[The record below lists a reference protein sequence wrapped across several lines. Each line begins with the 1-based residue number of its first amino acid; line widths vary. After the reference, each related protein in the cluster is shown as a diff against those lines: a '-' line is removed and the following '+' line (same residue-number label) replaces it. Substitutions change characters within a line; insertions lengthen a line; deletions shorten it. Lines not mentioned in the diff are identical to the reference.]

1 MRSSRRCVE
10 PVSAEPNAV
19 LSNDYPEVRRGH
31 VLFRAP
37 SQPVTYALLVVASA
51 ALAGLLWLP
60 DVPKFLEGFLVAGIL
75 PAFIASVATTPIC
88 AALGG
93 RLEFHRSVFLALTVM
108 VVVVALA
115 AVWRLAWAADPSI
128 VPGLTYLGVFLV
140 GPAFWFR
147 HSSLYGVSRPSHA
160 RMLLPSLLQPVLYL
174 AGFFVLVPPTAT
186 LLEMAAAFFALGFI
200 AAVAL
205 VRASD
210 RPIRREF
217 GYSGVSLIRPLLDHV
232 SQRDP
237 EASEA
242 LEAFFLKGAIP
253 GNVQARILAFSRGGS
268 VKATVALPTVH
279 PGPFA
284 ALGSSDL
291 PHKLSEKLGP
301 SAGTVFVPHTP
312 CDHDLDLPSDAE
324 VDRVASALRELVA
337 SLTETGSSRAS
348 SLISPYEGSLA
359 RAQLLGNVV
368 LVLVTQA
375 PKPTDDIAFSV
386 ADRIVR
392 EVAQEGGPRVVLVDA
407 HNSYVEGQGDILYGT
422 PMAEKLVVDT
432 KAAVRAAVAAA
443 RDGPIEVGVAVRKG
457 YSIGRDGI
465 GPEGFRALVVRA
477 AGSTTGYVLIDGNNL
492 LIGRRDPIV
501 RSLLERVDVA
511 EALTTDNHVVHEVD
525 GGINP
530 VGERYPLSGLIR
542 ESRATL
548 EEAIQNLEP
557 VSVHFGEKNV
567 PDVKVLGPNYT
578 ARLLTSLGDTL
589 AMFTHMFAA
598 TLLLLITSSL
608 VILLVL
614 R

>member
-1 MRSSRRCVE
+1 MA
-10 PVSAEPNAV
+10 AEPSGGPA
-19 LSNDYPEVRRGH
+19 NDHREVRRGH
-31 VLFRAP
+31 VLFRSP
-37 SQPVTYALLVVASA
+37 SPLVNYGLILLASGALAALLFLPDIVRFAEGFFLV
-51 ALAGLLWLP
+51 GLL
-60 DVPKFLEGFLVAGIL
+60 
-75 PAFIASVATTPIC
+75 PALLASVITTPLC

-108 VVVVALA
+108 VLLVPLA
-115 AVWRLAWAADPSI
+115 AVWRLALAVDPAV

-174 AGFFVLVPPTAT
+174 AGLFVLVTPSVN
-186 LLEMAAAFFALGFI
+186 LLEMAVAFLALGFI
-200 AAVAL
+200 AALAL

-210 RPIRREF
+210 RPLRREF
-217 GYSGVSLIRPLLDHV
+217 GISGVSLIRPLLDHV
-232 SQRDP
+232 GQRDP
-237 EASEA
+237 EATRA
-242 LEAFFLKGAIP
+242 LEAFFLKAAIP
-253 GNVQARILAFSRGGS
+253 GNVVARVLAFSRGGS
-268 VKATVALPTVH
+268 VKATVAVPTVH

-284 ALGSSDL
+284 ALGSSDF
-291 PHKLSEKLGP
+291 PRKLSEKLGS

-312 CDHDLDLPSDAE
+312 CDHDLDLPSEEE
-324 VDRVASALRELVA
+324 VDRVASTLRELLALPVA
-337 SLTETGSSRAS
+337 PVSARAS
-348 SLISPYEGSLA
+348 PLVSPYDGSLA
-359 RAQLLGNVV
+359 RAQLLGDVV

-375 PKPTDDIAFSV
+375 PQPTDDIAFSV

-422 PMAEKLVVDT
+422 PTAEKLVTDT
-432 KAAVRAAVAAA
+432 KAAIRAAVAAA
-443 RDGPIEVGVAVRKG
+443 RDGPIEVGTAVREG

-511 EALTTDNHVVHEVD
+511 EVLTTDNHVVHEVD

-530 VGERYPLSGLIR
+530 VGERYPLDALIR
-542 ESRATL
+542 ESRAAL
-548 EEAIQNLEP
+548 EEALRNVEP
-557 VSVHFGEKNV
+557 VSVRFEEKNV
-567 PDVKVLGPNYT
+567 SGIKVLGPNYT

-589 AMFTHMFAA
+589 SMFTYMIAA

-608 VILLVL
+608 VILLAL